1 MPAGSFN
8 DVVGA
13 WFEKLEDVRM
23 VFGSLEPA
31 SVVQKDDPSF
41 LDPSKTVPLFSEDKA
56 DFKH

>member
-41 LDPSKTVPLFSEDKA
+41 LDPLEDRTLVLGG
-56 DFKH
+56 